1 MAKPATEAARA
12 KKSRNK
18 KKASGMKQI
27 RIDVSEAEY
36 NRIEELGKLRAGCR
50 APYDVNEYVTTLI
63 RTVLPMDEAKYE
75 AQVKGLGS
83 CTFCKEVLPGGCGGT
98 FKNCNDECY
107 HTVEYKKVEL
117 QRVALP
123 ELDLEALLRSQIE
136 S

>member
-18 KKASGMKQI
+18 KKALGMKQI
-27 RIDVSEAEY
+27 RIDVSEAEFK
-36 NRIEELGKLRAGCR
+36 RFKDLSELRAGCR
-50 APYDVNEYVTTLI
+50 DAYAVNEYVTTLV
-63 RTVLPMDEAKYE
+63 RTILPMDEAKYA

-83 CTFCKEVLPGGCGGT
+83 CSYCKEVLPGGCGGA

-107 HTVEYKKVEL
+107 HTADYKKVEL

-123 ELDLEALLRSQIE
+123 ELNLEALLRSQIE